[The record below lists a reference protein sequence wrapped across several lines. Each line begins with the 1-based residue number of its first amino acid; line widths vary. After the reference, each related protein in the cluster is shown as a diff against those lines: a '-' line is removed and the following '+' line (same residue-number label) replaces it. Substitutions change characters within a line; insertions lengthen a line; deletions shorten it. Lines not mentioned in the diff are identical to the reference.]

1 MSKTI
6 KECLTTLHVTADDL
20 SAAGGALK
28 AEFAVIK
35 AAFRALVL
43 VHHPDKGGTAEAFRQ
58 IRASFEVLKDLYS
71 KNAVTT
77 FCVASQQPSGE
88 DLGRAFAHY
97 EGQPVPS
104 YDFFAQAAAEDI
116 PSYRIEKAKSGRS
129 KCVQKSEKYRKC
141 HDLIIEKAA
150 VRIGSL
156 NKETGE

>member
-6 KECLTTLHVTADDL
+6 KECLATLNVTADDL
-20 SAAGGALK
+20 SAAAGALK

-35 AAFRALVL
+35 AAFRAQIL
-43 VHHPDKGGTAEAFRQ
+43 VHHPDKGGTAAAFRQ
-58 IRASFEVLKDLYS
+58 VRASFEVLKDLYS

-77 FCVASQQPSGE
+77 FCVANHQPSRE

-104 YDFFAQAAAEDI
+104 YDFFAEAAAEEV
-116 PSYRIEKAKSGRS
+116 PGYRIENAKSGRS
-129 KCVQKSEKYRKC
+129 KCAQKSKKYRKC
-141 HDLIIEKAA
+141 QDLIIEKDA